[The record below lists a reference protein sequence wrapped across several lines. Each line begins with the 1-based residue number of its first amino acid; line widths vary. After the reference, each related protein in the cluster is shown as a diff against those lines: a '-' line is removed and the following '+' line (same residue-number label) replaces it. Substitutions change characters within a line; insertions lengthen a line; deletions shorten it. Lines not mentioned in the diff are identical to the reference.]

1 MLCGLLVK
9 VIAKTAFI
17 SETALRLA
25 PRNTLLKTNEIL
37 AKQKSRKLLLASVR
51 NHKLKSRKKMHVDTS
66 PRLAS
71 PYITEQRGEMW
82 RKQQN
87 HLLAGKT
94 NRAITIN
101 KLDMI

>member
-17 SETALRLA
+17 SETAHRLA

-66 PRLAS
+66 PGLALH
-71 PYITEQRGEMW
+71 YGAMW
-82 RKQQN
+82 RNVEKAAKPLTGWKNKQSN
-87 HLLAGKT
+87 Y
-94 NRAITIN
+94 N
-101 KLDMI
+101 K

>member
-1 MLCGLLVK
+1 MSCGLLVK

-17 SETALRLA
+17 SETAHRLA

-51 NHKLKSRKKMHVDTS
+51 NHKLKSRKKNARRHLAW
-66 PRLAS
+66 PRPTLLS
-71 PYITEQRGEMW
+71 NVEKCGESS
-82 RKQQN
+82 
-87 HLLAGKT
+87 KT
-94 NRAITIN
+94 TYWLETQTAITIS